1 MKNRLAIALAVFM
14 PFGLVGGVQ
23 AQTVVN
29 EKLSESEEAAV
40 AVVLDWV
47 EGWANKNPQQVYDA
61 MEEDAFWAGGFPD
74 NPLLGIWRS
83 AERFVQQDGRAVSG
97 GVLFTVDEVLAV
109 GGPAGTA
116 VLYRRPDES
125 GFGEY
130 QALGGGSG
138 EGVFFVNSVLKWVV
152 DGKIRV
158 WLDAPVL
165 FPPVPRQEAPPLDS
179 WDAEGEAGLQIVQD
193 FLAAWESGSAEA
205 TAAFLDENVQFSTY
219 YPEHITEVGVGH
231 FVESRREAIEAGIDM
246 EIGDNLA
253 IGGPQGTAVL
263 VERTDTFELEG
274 EQVQT
279 QAAAFFWVRDG
290 KIHTWLD
297 FPLDTPPSDASGA
310 AVVR

>member
-1 MKNRLAIALAVFM
+1 MKTGLAVALAICMPLTVGAV
-14 PFGLVGGVQ
+14 G

-29 EKLSESEEAAV
+29 EELSESEAAAL
-40 AVVLDWV
+40 AVVMDWIG
-47 EGWANKNPQQVYDA
+47 GWANKDPQQVYGA
-61 MEEDAFWAGGFPD
+61 MEENGFWAGGFPD

-83 AERFVQQDGRAVSG
+83 ADRFVQQDGRAVSG

-130 QALGGGSG
+130 QTLDAGDGQ
-138 EGVFFVNSVLKWVV
+138 GVFFVNSVLKWVV
-152 DGKIRV
+152 DGKVRV

-165 FPPVPRQEAPPLDS
+165 FPPVPREQAPPLDT
-179 WDAEGEAGLQIVQD
+179 WDVEGEAGLQIVRD
-193 FLAAWESGSAEA
+193 FLAAWQSGSAEA
-205 TAAFLDENVQFSTY
+205 AAAFLDEGVQFSTY
-219 YPEHITEVGVGH
+219 YPEHITEVGAGH
-231 FVESRREAIEAGIDM
+231 FLESRRQAIEAGIAMD
-246 EIGDNLA
+246 IGDNLA

-263 VERTDTFELEG
+263 VERTDEFELDG
-274 EQVQT
+274 KQVKT

-297 FPLDTPPSDASGA
+297 FPLDAPPTDASGA
-310 AVVR
+310 SIVR